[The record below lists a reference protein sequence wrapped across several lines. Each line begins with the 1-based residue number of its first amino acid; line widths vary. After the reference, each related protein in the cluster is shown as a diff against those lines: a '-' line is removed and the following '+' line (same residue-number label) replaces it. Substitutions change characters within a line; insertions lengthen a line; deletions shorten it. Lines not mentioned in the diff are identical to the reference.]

1 MSPFGTLQ
9 KTEINAFPFLHTVTD
24 DHGKGDKRETFKKS
38 LAKHGMEKNPK
49 KPNPQNKTTPP
60 PTKNKTKN
68 KPTSYY
74 YIVVFNHNFTQLNN
88 NSMCPTLLF
97 TGRDKLKKKSK

>member
-38 LAKHGMEKNPK
+38 LAKHGMEKKPK
-49 KPNPQNKTTPP
+49 KTKPPKQNNPTP
-60 PTKNKTKN
+60 
-68 KPTSYY
+68 
-74 YIVVFNHNFTQLNN
+74 H
-88 NSMCPTLLF
+88 
-97 TGRDKLKKKSK
+97 KKQTY